1 MKLLNKKIIAFSL
14 VMLLLAGTAVF
25 YVEAAVVSKTKSNW
39 VNINGTWVNA
49 LATMGA
55 THYSFTS
62 DGSCA
67 LESKTLPAIA
77 VNVVG
82 FTYWQCDGLEPDG
95 DIWFSMQFPGQ
106 VNYNSNRFYKSIYK
120 EDAFPG
126 AGYKLRSWGTHDFN
140 HNGANPSP
148 WRPSNSVTTQ

>member
-25 YVEAAVVSKTKSNW
+25 YAEAASVSKTKSNW
-39 VNINGTWVNA
+39 VKINTTWVTAKANM
-49 LATMGA
+49 LAHHPA
-55 THYSFTS
+55 
-62 DGSCA
+62 GSTQGIC
-67 LESKTLPAIA
+67 TLGSVTNPSTPI
-77 VNVVG
+77 NVVG
-82 FTYWQCDGLEPDG
+82 FTYFQCDGLEPDG
-95 DIWFSMQFPGQ
+95 DIWFSLQYPGQ
-106 VNYNSNRFYKSIYK
+106 AFFNASAYEKVVLKQN
-120 EDAFPG
+120 AFPG